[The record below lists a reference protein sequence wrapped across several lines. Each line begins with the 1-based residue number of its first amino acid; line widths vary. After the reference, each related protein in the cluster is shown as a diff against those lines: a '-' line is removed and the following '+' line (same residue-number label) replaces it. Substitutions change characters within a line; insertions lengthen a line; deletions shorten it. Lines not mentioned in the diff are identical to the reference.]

1 MIGRLR
7 GTLVEKNSPE
17 ILIEC
22 GGVGYEVSMPM
33 TSIYA
38 LPELEQQATIYT
50 HFVVREDAQLLY
62 GFANKT
68 ERKLFRLLVK
78 VNGVGPKLALAVLSA
93 MSADQFVSCVRHDD
107 VSGIVKIPGV
117 GKKTA
122 ERLLIEMRDRLKD
135 WQNEPI
141 NNITNPDG
149 SIPEQLTAEFSGQY
163 GIENTF
169 VNDHKGDA
177 VNALLSLGYKQVQ
190 ADKAVKSVY
199 TSGMSSEDIIR
210 DALKSML

>member
-1 MIGRLR
+1 MVLIVIGRLR
-7 GTLVEKNSPE
+7 GMLVEKNSPE

-22 GGVGYEVSMPM
+22 AGVGYEVTMPM

-62 GFANKT
+62 GFANKV
-68 ERKLFRLLVK
+68 ERKLFRLLIK
-78 VNGVGPKLALAVLSA
+78 VNGVGPTLALAILSN

-107 VSGIVKIPGV
+107 ISAIVKIPGV

-135 WQNEPI
+135 WQAQQIHLVND
-141 NNITNPDG
+141 DG
-149 SIPEQLTAEFSGQY
+149 VIPEQLSAELSQ
-163 GIENTF
+163 ETTF
-169 VNDHKGDA
+169 VNDNKGDA
-177 VNALLSLGYKQVQ
+177 INALVSLGYKQVQ

-199 TSGMSSEDIIR
+199 NRGMSSENIIR
-210 DALKSML
+210 DALKSMI

>member
-22 GGVGYEVSMPM
+22 AGVGYEVTMPM
-33 TSIYA
+33 TSIYV
-38 LPELEQQATIYT
+38 LPELEQQAIIYI

-62 GFANKT
+62 GFANKV
-68 ERKLFRLLVK
+68 ERKLFRLLIK
-78 VNGVGPKLALAVLSA
+78 VNGVGPKLALAILSN

-107 VSGIVKIPGV
+107 ISAIVKIPGV

-135 WQNEPI
+135 WQAQQI
-141 NNITNPDG
+141 HLVNNDG
-149 SIPEQLTAEFSGQY
+149 VIPEQLSAELSQDS
-163 GIENTF
+163 TF
-169 VNDHKGDA
+169 INDNKGDA
-177 VNALLSLGYKQVQ
+177 INALLSLGYKQVQ
-190 ADKAVKSVY
+190 ADKAIKSVY
-199 TSGMSSEDIIR
+199 NRGMSSEALIR

>member
-1 MIGRLR
+1 VIGRLR

-22 GGVGYEVSMPM
+22 AGVGYEVTMPM
-33 TSIYA
+33 TSIYV
-38 LPELEQQATIYT
+38 LPELEQQAIIYI

-62 GFANKT
+62 GFANKV
-68 ERKLFRLLVK
+68 ERKLFRLLIK
-78 VNGVGPKLALAVLSA
+78 VNGVGPKLALAILSN

-107 VSGIVKIPGV
+107 ISAIVKIPGV

-135 WQNEPI
+135 WQAQQI
-141 NNITNPDG
+141 HLVNNDG
-149 SIPEQLTAEFSGQY
+149 VIPEQLSAELSQDS
-163 GIENTF
+163 TF
-169 VNDHKGDA
+169 INDNKGDA
-177 VNALLSLGYKQVQ
+177 INALLSLGYKQVQ
-190 ADKAVKSVY
+190 ADKAIKSVY
-199 TSGMSSEDIIR
+199 NRGMSSEALIR

>member
-1 MIGRLR
+1 LIGRLS
-7 GTLVEKNSPE
+7 GTLAEKYPPE

-22 GGVGYEVSMPM
+22 AGVGYEVTMPM

-38 LPELEQQATIYT
+38 LPELQEQAVIYT

-62 GFANKT
+62 GFANTT
-68 ERKLFRLLVK
+68 ERKLFRLLIK

-93 MSADQFVSCVRHDD
+93 MSADQFVSCVAHDD

-135 WQNEPI
+135 WKITSTAAVSGTVPI
-141 NNITNPDG
+141 QSNTEQVLG
-149 SIPEQLTAEFSGQY
+149 SVF
-163 GIENTF
+163 
-169 VNDHKGDA
+169 NDHKGDA
-177 VNALLSLGYKQVQ
+177 INALISLGYKQAQ
-190 ADKAVKSVY
+190 ADRAVKQVY
-199 TSGMSSEDIIR
+199 SDNMSSEDIIR
-210 DALKSML
+210 FALKSML

>member
-1 MIGRLR
+1 MVLVVIGRLR

-22 GGVGYEVSMPM
+22 AGVGYEVTLPM

-38 LPELEQQATIYT
+38 LPELEQEATIYT
-50 HFVVREDAQLLY
+50 HFIVREDAQLLY
-62 GFANKT
+62 GFANKV
-68 ERKLFRLLVK
+68 ERKLFRLLIK
-78 VNGVGPKLALAVLSA
+78 VNGVGPKLALAILSN

-107 VSGIVKIPGV
+107 ITAIVKIPGV

-135 WQNEPI
+135 WQAQQIHLVSN
-141 NNITNPDG
+141 DG
-149 SIPEQLTAEFSGQY
+149 VIPEQLSAELSQ
-163 GIENTF
+163 ETTF
-169 VNDHKGDA
+169 VNDNKGDA
-177 VNALLSLGYKQVQ
+177 INALLSLGYKQVQ

-199 TSGMSSEDIIR
+199 NRGMSSEDIIR
-210 DALKSML
+210 DALKSMI

>member
-7 GTLVEKNSPE
+7 GTLIEKIPPE

-22 GGVGYEVSMPM
+22 AGVGYEVTMPM
-33 TSIYA
+33 TSIYV
-38 LPELEQQATIYT
+38 LPELAQQAIIYT

-68 ERKLFRLLVK
+68 ERKLFRLLIK

-135 WQNEPI
+135 WQAQAP
-141 NNITNPDG
+141 
-149 SIPEQLTAEFSGQY
+149 LTPATDAISDQMN
-163 GIENTF
+163 IENTF
-169 VNDHKGDA
+169 IQPQHDGSYENKSDA
-177 VNALLSLGYKQVQ
+177 TNALLSLGYKQVQ

-199 TSGMSSEDIIR
+199 TTGMSSEDIIR
-210 DALKSML
+210 EALKSML